1 MDNKL
6 SIKNTK
12 QQLFDAYVATK
23 DIQEEKQILW
33 GLVAILFAL
42 NCLH

>member
-12 QQLFDAYVATK
+12 QQLLDAYVATK
-23 DIQEEKQILW
+23 DIQEEKQILIIT
-33 GLVAILFAL
+33 GPIG
-42 NCLH
+42 HYS